1 MWWGLSTSDCIRGHI
16 RVNKRAHLL
25 FGQKRGSLPW
35 KLKRAFLKKQE
46 VDPKGTTSHSWGG
59 LSDKD
64 GRALHWL
71 QRAPR
76 CWNSRLSYV
85 LQKRQQSTQQLKIE
99 LHYVVCQADIG
110 IAPKKFV
117 QTKVA
122 MSRETVKISS
132 FFLNFSLQIF
142 YLSLP
147 GRDTQGSLLLLNW
160 YPTEVLQ
167 EKGRT
172 TNCVMLEG
180 SQNGR
185 GLPPC

>member
-1 MWWGLSTSDCIRGHI
+1 
-16 RVNKRAHLL
+16 
-25 FGQKRGSLPW
+25 
-35 KLKRAFLKKQE
+35 
-46 VDPKGTTSHSWGG
+46 
-59 LSDKD
+59 
-64 GRALHWL
+64 
-71 QRAPR
+71 
-76 CWNSRLSYV
+76 V